1 MPRDTD
7 HRAIEGHRHEIRP
20 LTPDEEREL
29 VQRYN
34 AMHEALGGFDEYLV
48 ELYRAG
54 VSQGHIGRVVGFTQP
69 AVSNRIK
76 RYLAKGP
83 DGWVR
88 AQRPRVPRIENTP

>member
-34 AMHEALGGFDEYLV
+34 AMHEALAGSTSTWWSCTALGCPRGTSGG
-48 ELYRAG
+48 
-54 VSQGHIGRVVGFTQP
+54 
-69 AVSNRIK
+69 
-76 RYLAKGP
+76 
-83 DGWVR
+83 
-88 AQRPRVPRIENTP
+88 